1 MFFVVYSL
9 TMEGYFDSLALYYEG
24 TLSLEMDVALY
35 FSTVKPM
42 FYPKIGWKSILNK
55 RKMGY

>member
-1 MFFVVYSL
+1 
-9 TMEGYFDSLALYYEG
+9 MEGYFDSLALYYEG
-24 TLSLEMDVALY
+24 ALSLEMDVALY

-42 FYPKIGWKSILNK
+42 FYLKIGWKSVLNK

>member
-1 MFFVVYSL
+1 
-9 TMEGYFDSLALYYEG
+9 MEGYFDSLALYYEG

-42 FYPKIGWKSILNK
+42 FYPKIGWKRVLNK